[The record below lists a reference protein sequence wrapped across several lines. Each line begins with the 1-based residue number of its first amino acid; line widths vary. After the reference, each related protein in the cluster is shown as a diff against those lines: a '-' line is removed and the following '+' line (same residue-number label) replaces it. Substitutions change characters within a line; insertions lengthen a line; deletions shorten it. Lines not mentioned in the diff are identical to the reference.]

1 MSGIDV
7 QGPHNMTLAAS
18 VEARPGRIAENIV
31 FFARILRDA
40 GLPVGPASVVDAIR
54 AVEVAGIASRQDLY
68 WTLHAVLVTKREHHV
83 IFDEAFK
90 IYWRNRQL
98 VEKMLAMLSPVAR
111 PAQAPEKPK
120 AGASRVAAAMSAN
133 DDKAQTVERPQV
145 EIDARMTIS
154 EKEILQS
161 KDFAQM
167 SAAEITAAK
176 AALKKLILP
185 VDEVRMR
192 RLVPKPR
199 GRLIDPRATMR
210 ASLRAGGQ
218 MIRLQRRDRKTI
230 HPPIVALLDI
240 SGSMSQYSRIFLHF
254 LHALTEKR
262 RRVSTFLF
270 GTRLTN
276 ITRQLRM
283 KDPDEALDATSSMVA
298 DWSGGTR
305 IATALANFNRLWSR
319 RVLGQGAIVLLITDG
334 LERDSDEDLSQT
346 MDRLHRS
353 CRRLVWLNPLLRFD
367 GFEAKARGVK
377 LMLPHVDEFR
387 SVHNLDS
394 IAELCRAIAG
404 ESGGRRA
411 DPRAWLKAVT

>member
-1 MSGIDV
+1 MADGGS
-7 QGPHNMTLAAS
+7 
-18 VEARPGRIAENIV
+18 EARPGRLADNIV
-31 FFARILRDA
+31 YFARILRGA
-40 GLPVGPASVVDAIR
+40 GLPVGPASVVDAIQ
-54 AVEVAGIASRQDLY
+54 AVDLAGLTSREDLY
-68 WTLHAVLVTKREHHV
+68 WALHAVLVTKREHHV

-98 VEKMLAMLSPVAR
+98 VEKMLAMMSPVAR
-111 PAQAPEKPK
+111 PAQVPEKPK
-120 AGASRVAAAMSAN
+120 AGASRVANAMSSGR
-133 DDKAQTVERPQV
+133 DDARTIERPQV
-145 EIDARMTIS
+145 EVDARMTVS
-154 EKEILQS
+154 DREILQA

-167 SAAEITAAK
+167 SAAEIASAK
-176 AALKKLILP
+176 EALKRLTLP
-185 VDEVRMR
+185 ADEVRTR
-192 RLVPKPR
+192 RLVPRSR
-199 GRLIDPRATMR
+199 GKLIDPRATMR
-210 ASLRAGGQ
+210 ASMRSGGHF
-218 MIRLQRRDRKTI
+218 IRLEHRDRKTI

-283 KDPDEALDATSSMVA
+283 KDPDEALDATSAMVA
-298 DWSGGTR
+298 DWAGGTR
-305 IATALANFNRLWSR
+305 IATAIDQFNRVWSR

-334 LERDSDEDLSQT
+334 LERDTDEDLGVA

-353 CRRLVWLNPLLRFD
+353 CRNLIWLNPLLRFD
-367 GFEAKARGVK
+367 GFEARARGVR

-394 IAELCRAIAG
+394 IGDLCAAI
-404 ESGGRRA
+404 SGGGQRGKRI
-411 DPRAWLKAVT
+411 DPRAWLRGG

>member
-1 MSGIDV
+1 MEI
-7 QGPHNMTLAAS
+7 AAMADAPR
-18 VEARPGRIAENIV
+18 EARPGRLADNIV
-31 FFARILRDA
+31 YFARILRDA

-54 AVEVAGIASRQDLY
+54 AVDLAGMSSREDLY
-68 WTLHAVLVTKREHHV
+68 WTLHAVLVTKRDHHV

-98 VEKMLAMLSPVAR
+98 VEKMLAMMSPVAR
-111 PAQAPEKPK
+111 PAQVPEKPK
-120 AGASRVAAAMSAN
+120 AGASRVANAMSSGRDEARSI
-133 DDKAQTVERPQV
+133 ERPQV
-145 EIDARMTIS
+145 EVDARMTVS
-154 EKEILQS
+154 DREILQA

-167 SAAEITAAK
+167 SAAEIAGAK
-176 AALKKLILP
+176 EALKRLALP
-185 VDEVRMR
+185 ADEVRTR
-192 RLVPKPR
+192 RLFPR
-199 GRLIDPRATMR
+199 ARGKLIDPRATMR
-210 ASLRAGGQ
+210 ASMRAGGQ
-218 MIRLQRRDRKTI
+218 VIRLEHRDRKTI

-283 KDPDEALDATSSMVA
+283 KDPDEALDATSAMVA
-298 DWSGGTR
+298 DWAGGTR
-305 IATALANFNRLWSR
+305 IATAIDQFNRTWSR

-334 LERDSDEDLSQT
+334 LERDTDEDLGVA

-353 CRRLVWLNPLLRFD
+353 CRKLIWLNPLLRFD
-367 GFEAKARGVK
+367 GFEAKARGVR

-387 SVHNLDS
+387 SVHSLES
-394 IAELCRAIAG
+394 IGDLCTAIS
-404 ESGGRRA
+404 SGNGSGKRV
-411 DPRAWLKAVT
+411 DPKAWLRSI